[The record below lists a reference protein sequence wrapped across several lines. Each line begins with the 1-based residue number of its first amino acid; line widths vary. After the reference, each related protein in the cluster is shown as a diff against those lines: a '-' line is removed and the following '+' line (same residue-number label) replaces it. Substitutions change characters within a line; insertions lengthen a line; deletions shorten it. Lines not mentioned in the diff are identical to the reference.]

1 MIKRESGADLFRI
14 MGLLFVNMLH
24 ACLYNGFY
32 FEAQEGFL
40 MWAANTARWLVYG
53 CNAMFMLLTGYLK
66 STSPWGKRYYKSLV
80 AVLVGYVLT
89 CVISYPI
96 RYFWIGEKDSLEV
109 WVTRFVTF
117 SNYAWYVEMYIGLF
131 LFSPLINMAL
141 DKIREPG
148 KLWMLTFG
156 LLIVTVGHSATS
168 MNLLPDYCGSMYPL
182 ALYTL
187 GAVIRRTK
195 PDVPPRLGVGVA
207 IMTAMGLGFV
217 SLQTAADGFSTGF
230 TQGYGGFWVVLMV
243 TALFFGV
250 YRLQVGEKWGKVLAW
265 LSGGVF
271 EGYILSRLLD
281 VWIYGTVKQW
291 HSPDKYVL
299 IFVCVTIP
307 VFVIS
312 LMAGKLV
319 STLSGAITRALW
331 KYVDRIP
338 AQKAK

>member
-1 MIKRESGADLFRI
+1 MKRETGADLYRI

-32 FEAQEGFL
+32 FEAQEGAA
-40 MWAANTARWLVYG
+40 MWAANSVRWLAYG

-66 STSPWGKRYYKSLV
+66 SVSPWGRKYYRSLV

-89 CVISYPI
+89 CIISYPI
-96 RYFWIGEKDSLEV
+96 RYFLIGEKDGLEI
-109 WVTRFVTF
+109 WLTRFVTF

-131 LFSPLINMAL
+131 LFSPLINLAL
-141 DKIREPG
+141 DKIREPR
-148 KLWMLTFG
+148 KLWLMALS
-156 LLIVTVGHSATS
+156 LLAVTVGHSATTI
-168 MNLLPDYCGSMYPL
+168 NLLPDYCGAMYPL

-195 PDVPPRLGVGVA
+195 PQIPSWLGLVTAVL
-207 IMTAMGLGFV
+207 TAMGLGYT
-217 SLQTAADGFSTGF
+217 SLQTATDNFNSGFG
-230 TQGYGGFWVVLMV
+230 QGYGGFWVVLMV

-250 YRLQVGEKWGKVLAW
+250 YRLRGGAAGRMLAW

-281 VWIYGTVKQW
+281 VWVYGTVSQW
-291 HSPDKYVL
+291 HSPEKYPL
-299 IFVCVTIP
+299 IFLCVTIP

-312 LMAGKLV
+312 LLSGKLV
-319 STLSGAITRALW
+319 NSISGAITRKLW
-331 KYVDRIP
+331 RDH
-338 AQKAK
+338 